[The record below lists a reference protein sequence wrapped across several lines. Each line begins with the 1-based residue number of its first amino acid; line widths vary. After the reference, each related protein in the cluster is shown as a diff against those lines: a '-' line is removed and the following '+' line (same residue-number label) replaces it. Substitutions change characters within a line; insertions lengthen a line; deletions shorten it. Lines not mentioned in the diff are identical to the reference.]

1 MNDHVE
7 IIDQPNRVT
16 VAKTLTTV
24 LTQPQVTSVSVEE
37 NPTSISVDD
46 LPNNVTVE
54 PQTPSVTVEQTVPS
68 SVDINVGASG
78 LRFSWDETPSGVING
93 SNQVFTLINAPNP
106 SGSLALFLNGL
117 KQQPGIGNDYVAS
130 GASLTMSHAP
140 SGFDV
145 LSAIYTY

>member
-1 MNDHVE
+1 MNDPVE

-37 NPTSISVDD
+37 NPTSISVAD